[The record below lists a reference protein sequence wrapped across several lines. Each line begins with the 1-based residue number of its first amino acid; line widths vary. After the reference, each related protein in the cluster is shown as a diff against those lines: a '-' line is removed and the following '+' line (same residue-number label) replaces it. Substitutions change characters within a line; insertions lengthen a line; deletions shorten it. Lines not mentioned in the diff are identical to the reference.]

1 MSSLSFFNYVVRYP
15 LDVIDDFTKYAWV
28 KPFSKK
34 NKKKIKTVLNGFMTN
49 KKTKAVRD
57 SFIGI
62 VHESK
67 QTK

>member
-34 NKKKIKTVLNGFMTN
+34 NK
-49 KKTKAVRD
+49 
-57 SFIGI
+57 
-62 VHESK
+62 
-67 QTK
+67 

>member
-1 MSSLSFFNYVVRYP
+1 
-15 LDVIDDFTKYAWV
+15 
-28 KPFSKK
+28 
-34 NKKKIKTVLNGFMTN
+34 MTN

-67 QTK
+67 HKLNKLWVDQGKEFYNELMQNGLTMF

>member
-1 MSSLSFFNYVVRYP
+1 MISPSMLGLNLFR
-15 LDVIDDFTKYAWV
+15 
-28 KPFSKK
+28 KK
-34 NKKKIKTVLNGFMTN
+34 IKKKIKTVLNGFMTN